1 MPDIQAKYVLFNCP
15 KQTILLF
22 LILYYFTKFVTHE
35 LINLSLNTALTCRM
49 RVSLVV
55 EQYVGALDV
64 AMQEVA
70 LMAVVESVKQLLH
83 ERRDARLVEV
93 HQSRLQQ
100 THQVVVHV
108 LEHQVERTCVTAKTI
123 YMG

>member
-1 MPDIQAKYVLFNCP
+1 
-15 KQTILLF
+15 
-22 LILYYFTKFVTHE
+22 
-35 LINLSLNTALTCRM
+35 M

-64 AMQEVA
+64 AMQKVA